1 MKKISLFTLFAVV
14 AMNLP
19 AFAEKTVSDSL
30 VKDLSCSK
38 LTVNEI
44 YRRMSQQQF
53 SSDFHIPI
61 TNWGVE
67 ARGGLY
73 ELGVCWS
80 LSRAQR
86 LFFYLNR
93 WNSPST
99 VQGPQT
105 LQVLNMLRGDSTYP
119 MLLNQESYLRT
130 DLGLLGNLMDGIRIH
145 KGDANTHRNFRSEI
159 EKYEL
164 ERFHKLGKNLKYLI
178 GSGSRSKKNNRETKN
193 QLLGNLQMNKL
204 TMLIVRANRMAQHVV
219 LVKRFQRLSN
229 GDINFIVYDSNH
241 PSQDNIL
248 TFRESD
254 SKFYSPGIVYGVV
267 PTKDINDPL
276 GVYVV
281 DEKERD
287 PIETTLIRYYS
298 TLCSSLNKR

>member
-1 MKKISLFTLFAVV
+1 MKKISLFTSLIILAINF
-14 AMNLP
+14 P

-30 VKDLSCSK
+30 VKDLSCK
-38 LTVNEI
+38 KVTANEI

-53 SSDFHIPI
+53 SSEFHIPI

-93 WNSPST
+93 WNSPSYT
-99 VQGPQT
+99 QSPQT
-105 LQVLNMLRGDSTYP
+105 LQVLNMLRGDATYP
-119 MLLNQESYLRT
+119 MLLNQESTLRT
-130 DLGLLGNLMDGIRIH
+130 DLGLLGNLMDGVSTRS
-145 KGDANTHRNFRSEI
+145 GDKNTHRNFRSEI
-159 EKYEL
+159 EKYEW

-178 GSGSRSKKNNRETKN
+178 GSGARSKKNNRETKD
-193 QLLGNLQMNKL
+193 QLIGNLQINKL
-204 TMLIVRANRMAQHVV
+204 TMIIIRANRMAQHVV
-219 LVKRFQRLSN
+219 LVKRFQRLEN

-248 TFRESD
+248 TFRKAD
-254 SKFYSPGIVYGVV
+254 SGFYAPGIVYGVV
-267 PTKDINDPL
+267 PPKDLNDAL

-287 PIETTLIRYYS
+287 PIEATLVRYYS
-298 TLCSSLNKR
+298 SLCSSLNKQ